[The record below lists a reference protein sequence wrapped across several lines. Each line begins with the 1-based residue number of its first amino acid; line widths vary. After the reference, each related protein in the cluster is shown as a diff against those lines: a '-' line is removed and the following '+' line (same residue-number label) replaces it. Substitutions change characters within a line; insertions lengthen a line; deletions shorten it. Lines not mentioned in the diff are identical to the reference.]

1 MIKRFA
7 IYLLHGFVIFSIG
20 YLTYDIL
27 KDKVTDEVKKI
38 MFFPSSFFIQYLFI
52 LKCYDL
58 NKVRRII
65 LWISVWIVSMIIGLG
80 VLIHYGFDKKPNHAD
95 LNGLIAY
102 LISTYL
108 LYELYY
114 YFSGR
119 KVDRIQ

>member
-1 MIKRFA
+1 
-7 IYLLHGFVIFSIG
+7 
-20 YLTYDIL
+20 
-27 KDKVTDEVKKI
+27 
-38 MFFPSSFFIQYLFI
+38 
-52 LKCYDL
+52 
-58 NKVRRII
+58 
-65 LWISVWIVSMIIGLG
+65 MIIGLG